1 MDNIF
6 QVPLAGD
13 VGPKTKND
21 SLVQGTT
28 VSTVHVECT
37 ESPLYRQL
45 SPRVGVVLPSI

>member
-13 VGPKTKND
+13 VGHKTKND
-21 SLVQGTT
+21 SLVP
-28 VSTVHVECT
+28 STVHVECT

-45 SPRVGVVLPSI
+45 SPRVGVVPSI

>member
-21 SLVQGTT
+21 SLVMRP
-28 VSTVHVECT
+28 
-37 ESPLYRQL
+37 PL
-45 SPRVGVVLPSI
+45 SVVWPCLRARMGRDPFELVVCVASS

>member
-21 SLVQGTT
+21 SLVQGTKY
-28 VSTVHVECT
+28 STC
-37 ESPLYRQL
+37 
-45 SPRVGVVLPSI
+45 